1 MDSPQKMDVVDWKDS
16 PPIIIVKTGAE
27 RRFLSPTLIGI
38 LGTLLLHALVIQ
50 SVPWGSGPKA
60 RPLETRQSVSAI
72 AKSKADSTE
81 DLLLTSLP
89 TIAASNQA
97 AAQNFVSSLPDL
109 QKMKI
114 KSTVDADRPAMPN
127 IE

>member
-1 MDSPQKMDVVDWKDS
+1 
-16 PPIIIVKTGAE
+16 
-27 RRFLSPTLIGI
+27 
-38 LGTLLLHALVIQ
+38 
-50 SVPWGSGPKA
+50 PKA

-114 KSTVDADRPAMPN
+114 KSTVDAARPPMPN
-127 IE
+127 IESLALSEEQAAKITSGGGDAAELARLFGVYTGQIQARIDR